1 MWEEISII
9 ISKNV
14 CVWCILSVN
23 FIFLFHL
30 VQKPSIGGTIVRA
43 LLFISCSDFCFVN
56 RVCFG
61 FGNWRK
67 RKNLD
72 RVIGSVGVQKRCTNL

>member
-1 MWEEISII
+1 M
-9 ISKNV
+9 
-14 CVWCILSVN
+14 WCILSVN
-23 FIFLFHL
+23 FIFISFST
-30 VQKPSIGGTIVRA
+30 KPSIGGTIVRA
-43 LLFISCSDFCFVN
+43 LLLITCSDFCFVD

-72 RVIGSVGVQKRCTNL
+72 RVIGSVGVRKRCTNL